1 MMIYYGVF
9 RQPYYHVDEVRLH
22 SGGEATI
29 HRVVGHPGLIA
40 KIYHEERLSST
51 PTAREDMKQKVVA
64 MINLPLQTQEDG
76 NLLYAWPTDLL
87 FSEKDSRFCG
97 YVMPLVDG
105 SPLLSALRPNGS
117 RFLSPIIVQSGLFCW
132 PEIWLPW
139 SIGRTRQE
147 S

>member
-1 MMIYYGVF
+1 KQRLLRSTRKNDVCAPGHPGLLKKSKHQNTCGQMRGETMMIYYGVF
-9 RQPYYHVDEVRLH
+9 RQPYYRVDDIKVH

-76 NLLYAWPTDLL
+76 NLVYAWPTDLL
-87 FSEKDSRFCG
+87 F
-97 YVMPLVDG
+97 
-105 SPLLSALRPNGS
+105 
-117 RFLSPIIVQSGLFCW
+117 
-132 PEIWLPW
+132 
-139 SIGRTRQE
+139 
-147 S
+147 